1 MVVEKEY
8 AEELTEKIQRLL
20 RADSLTG
27 AVVLLRSVNPAVAY
41 EIMQGL
47 PRTERKKLRDLWVA
61 TGEGQV
67 GTTQLLDIAEEE
79 EEEEARKEELTES
92 VPFYPDHFISEATSM
107 VWIVALISVLTIF
120 LPAGL
125 ESKANPLVTPAGV
138 KPEWYFLFLYAFF
151 LFLYAFL
158 HYVPPIVGVLTPMVD
173 AALLVMLPFLD
184 RNPEIKLTKRKIA
197 IASLIVILAAIVV
210 LSFIG
215 YLKD

>member
-1 MVVEKEY
+1 MVIEKEY

-20 RADSLTG
+20 KADSLTG

-41 EIMQGL
+41 EVVQNL

-79 EEEEARKEELTES
+79 EKEEARKEELTES

-107 VWIVALISVLTIF
+107 VWIVTLISVLTIF

-125 ESKANPLVTPAGV
+125 ESKANPLVTPVGV
-138 KPEWYFLFLYAFF
+138 KPEWYFLFLF
-151 LFLYAFL
+151 AFL
-158 HYVPPIVGVLTPMVD
+158 HYVPAIVGVLTPIVGG
-173 AALLVMLPFLD
+173 ALLVMLPFLD
-184 RNPEIKLTKRKIA
+184 RNPEIKLSKRKIA
-197 IASLIVILAAIVV
+197 IASLAVILTVIVIL
-210 LSFIG
+210 SFVG

>member
-1 MVVEKEY
+1 MVIEKEY

-41 EIMQGL
+41 EIVQNL

-61 TGEGQV
+61 TGEGQT
-67 GTTQLLDIAEEE
+67 GTAELLDMAEEE
-79 EEEEARKEELTES
+79 EEEAKKEELTES

-125 ESKANPLVTPAGV
+125 ESKANPFVTPVGV
-138 KPEWYFLFLYAFF
+138 KPEWYFLFLF
-151 LFLYAFL
+151 AFL
-158 HYVPPIVGVLTPMVD
+158 HYVPAIIGVLAPIVGG
-173 AALLVMLPFLD
+173 ALLVMLPFLD
-184 RNPEIKLTKRKIA
+184 RNPEIKLSKRKIA
-197 IASLIVILAAIVV
+197 IASLVVILVAIVV

>member
-1 MVVEKEY
+1 MVIEKEY

-20 RADSLTG
+20 KADSLTG
-27 AVVLLRSVNPAVAY
+27 AVVLLRSVDPAVAY
-41 EIMQGL
+41 EIVQNL

-61 TGEGQV
+61 TGEGQT
-67 GTTQLLDIAEEE
+67 GTAELLDMAEEE
-79 EEEEARKEELTES
+79 EEEAKKEELTES

-125 ESKANPLVTPAGV
+125 ESKANPLVTPTGV
-138 KPEWYFLFLYAFF
+138 KPEWYFLFLF
-151 LFLYAFL
+151 AFL
-158 HYVPPIVGVLTPMVD
+158 HYVPVIIGVLAPIVGG
-173 AALLVMLPFLD
+173 ALLVMLPFLD
-184 RNPEIKLTKRKIA
+184 RNPEIKLSKRKIA
-197 IASLIVILAAIVV
+197 IASLAVILTVIVI

>member
-79 EEEEARKEELTES
+79 EEEEARKEKLTES

-125 ESKANPLVTPAGV
+125 ESKANSLVTPVGV
-138 KPEWYFLFLYAFF
+138 KPEWYFLFLF
-151 LFLYAFL
+151 AFL
-158 HYVPPIVGVLTPMVD
+158 HYVPPIVGVLTPMVG

-184 RNPEIKLTKRKIA
+184 RNPEIKLSKRKIA

>member
-79 EEEEARKEELTES
+79 EEEEEEEEARKEELTES

-138 KPEWYFLFLYAFF
+138 KPEWYFLFLYAF
-151 LFLYAFL
+151 L
-158 HYVPPIVGVLTPMVD
+158 HYVPPIVGVLTPMVG

-184 RNPEIKLTKRKIA
+184 RNPEIKLSKRKIA

-210 LSFIG
+210 LSLIG

>member
-1 MVVEKEY
+1 MVIEKEY

-20 RADSLTG
+20 KADSLTG

-41 EIMQGL
+41 EVVQNL

-61 TGEGQV
+61 TGEGRT
-67 GTTQLLDIAEEE
+67 GTAELLDMAEEE
-79 EEEEARKEELTES
+79 EEEAKKEELTES

-125 ESKANPLVTPAGV
+125 ESKANPLVTPTGV
-138 KPEWYFLFLYAFF
+138 KPEWYFLFLF
-151 LFLYAFL
+151 AFL
-158 HYVPPIVGVLTPMVD
+158 HYVPVIIGVLAPIVGG
-173 AALLVMLPFLD
+173 ALLVMLPFLD
-184 RNPEIKLTKRKIA
+184 RNPEIKLSKRKIA
-197 IASLIVILAAIVV
+197 IASLAVILTVIVI

>member
-138 KPEWYFLFLYAFF
+138 KPEWYFLFLYAF
-151 LFLYAFL
+151 L